1 VGRSTDRVG
10 AEEGSAGF
18 LLDLSPP
25 VGEGVRGG
33 TVGTVNSV
41 GVGLETLVEFFLLL
55 TPTIK

>member
-41 GVGLETLVEFFLLL
+41 GVGLETLVEFFYF
-55 TPTIK
+55 